1 MAKWFFPLP
10 LPALPSAAG
19 ARAPPTTCLSQC
31 AWKLAGEEAL
41 AGANYILIIRNVLA
55 NQGLI
60 AIFEPRAPPCRAERK
75 GSLPA
80 MEASESGPAPPRSS
94 LPLTPCLPPSSCLPP
109 TIWRCAG
116 PTTGLGTG
124 VLFTGNRG
132 DGGEAGR
139 DMCHAHSHIPMPTQ
153 GTVCQHVPVPVPPL

>member
-19 ARAPPTTCLSQC
+19 AWAPPTACLSQC

-60 AIFEPRAPPCRAERK
+60 AILEPRAPPCRAERK
-75 GSLPA
+75 GREACLPWRWLSPCLPSLCL
-80 MEASESGPAPPRSS
+80 SS
-94 LPLTPCLPPSSCLPP
+94 PLLPPSSNSLPQYGDVP
-109 TIWRCAG
+109 
-116 PTTGLGTG
+116 GLDSG
-124 VLFTGNRG
+124 VLFTGNIG
-132 DGGEAGR
+132 AVMVMWQAGTCA
-139 DMCHAHSHIPMPTQ
+139 MLILTSPCKA
-153 GTVCQHVPVPVPPL
+153 CQPVPVLVPPL

>member
-1 MAKWFFPLP
+1 MAKCFFPLP

-60 AIFEPRAPPCRAERK
+60 AILEPRAPPCRAERK
-75 GSLPA
+75 GGLPA
-80 MEASESGPAPPRSS
+80 MEVAEPGPAEPV
-94 LPLTPCLPPSSCLPP
+94 PLLRAPPSLLKLPP
-109 TIWRCAG
+109 TIW
-116 PTTGLGTG
+116 
-124 VLFTGNRG
+124 
-132 DGGEAGR
+132 
-139 DMCHAHSHIPMPTQ
+139 
-153 GTVCQHVPVPVPPL
+153 